1 MGSQFLGHQRTGR
14 EGRCSGG
21 FDRCNSGPRL
31 LLPLGLQCCCV
42 LRIIVAFVKGKQR
55 VQLAVVTRSRGISVV
70 AGVGLTLDYSD
81 GVGRTL
87 LMGRTL
93 LRGPGVFPCLFT
105 RPPGGGS
112 ACMCVG
118 PRPKPLASARWG
130 TSGSGFGPLFPPLTG
145 RSPKHHTLHPLC
157 LRMGTVRVTSG
168 AALPSV

>member
-21 FDRCNSGPRL
+21 FGRCDSGPRL

-55 VQLAVVTRSRGISVV
+55 VQPAVVTRSRGVSVV

-87 LMGRTL
+87 LVGWTL
-93 LRGPGVFPCLFT
+93 LRGPGVFPCSFT

-112 ACMCVG
+112 SPVCGG
-118 PRPKPLASARWG
+118 PRLKPFTSTRWG

-145 RSPKHHTLHPLC
+145 RSPKHRTLQPLC